1 MRSCACCPATIP
13 AWLLFC
19 RAHYS
24 MLPKSLNRE
33 LHEEYRYM
41 KRERV
46 QSTER
51 WIELRR
57 RAVAIVTEKLAK
69 RAIKKRDEGD
79 LLAAA

>member
-24 MLPKSLNRE
+24 MLPKSLKRE